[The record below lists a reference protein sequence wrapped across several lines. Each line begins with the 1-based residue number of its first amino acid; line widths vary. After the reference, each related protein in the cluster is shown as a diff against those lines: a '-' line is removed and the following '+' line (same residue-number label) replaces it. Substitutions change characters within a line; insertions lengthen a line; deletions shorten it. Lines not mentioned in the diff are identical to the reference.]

1 MNVSPCVLSCLQVWL
16 SIHEE
21 EKDALL
27 DVLGFLYNSSFRSHD
42 FDHLLKVLLLSDK
55 VCTNKVWWAQA
66 ADLFSPAGYSTT
78 FR

>member
-1 MNVSPCVLSCLQVWL
+1 VWL

-27 DVLGFLYNSSFRSHD
+27 DVLGFLYNSSFKSHE

-55 VCTNKVWWAQA
+55 VRHNEVVGVVVARA
-66 ADLFSPAGYSTT
+66 ADLFSPAGHSTI

>member
-1 MNVSPCVLSCLQVWL
+1 VWL

-55 VCTNKVWWAQA
+55 VRSNKV
-66 ADLFSPAGYSTT
+66 
-78 FR
+78 